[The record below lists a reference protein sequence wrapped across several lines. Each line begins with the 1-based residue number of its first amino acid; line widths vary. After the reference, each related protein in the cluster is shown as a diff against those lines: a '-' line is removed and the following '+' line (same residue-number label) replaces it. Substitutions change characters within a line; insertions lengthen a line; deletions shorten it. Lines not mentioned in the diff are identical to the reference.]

1 MKNPRI
7 YIDTQINLDQILN
20 LAKAPSHYL
29 GSVLRMKEH
38 DQVRVFNGDGG
49 YYQCAVQ
56 FANKKNVS
64 LNILQFFDESR
75 ESNLQTHIG
84 LGMSLGDRM
93 EYAIQKASELGVS
106 QITPL
111 ITSRSELKLK
121 GEKLQKKLNRW
132 QQVAISSCEQNG
144 RNVVPTINTPM
155 LIEQFVEL
163 EQDSCKLVL
172 HHRDATN
179 IKDIEQNQNVCAL
192 IGPEGGLTQDE
203 INLAIKHGFTATT
216 LGPRILRT
224 ETAPVVLLS
233 VLQTLWGDF

>member
-7 YIDTQINLDQILN
+7 YIDTQINIGEV
-20 LAKAPSHYL
+20 LALEKAPSHYL
-29 GSVLRMKEH
+29 GSVLRMKEQ
-38 DQVRVFNGDGG
+38 DNVRVFNGEGG
-49 YYQCAVQ
+49 YYQCNVN

-64 LNILQFFDESR
+64 LNILEFIEESR

-121 GEKLQKKLNRW
+121 GEKQQKKMQRW

-144 RNVVPTINTPM
+144 RNVVPTINAPIH
-155 LIEQFVEL
+155 IEQFVS
-163 EQDSCKLVL
+163 EQKNACKLVL

-179 IKDIEQNQNVCAL
+179 IKDIEQNESVSAL

-203 INLAIKHGFTATT
+203 IELAIKHGFTATT